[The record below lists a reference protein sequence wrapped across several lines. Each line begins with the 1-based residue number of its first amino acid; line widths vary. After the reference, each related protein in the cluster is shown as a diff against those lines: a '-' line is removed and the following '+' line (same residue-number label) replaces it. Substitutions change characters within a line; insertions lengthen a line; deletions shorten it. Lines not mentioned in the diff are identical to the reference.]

1 MTPAQPEKPN
11 GHHQPASSKPDNPVS
26 DAELIA
32 RLDHSRNELMQAAS
46 VLREPLHAVA
56 RAERAA
62 RNILPVLPYA
72 VAAIAVIGI
81 AGSLLS
87 GRRVR
92 PALLLAT
99 GLDVWRLW
107 KSYKQTAGMQTA
119 QPPRLQPIGTHAG
132 FTDGGT
138 KK

>member
-1 MTPAQPEKPN
+1 MTTAQPEKPN
-11 GHHQPASSKPDNPVS
+11 GHYQPASSKPATSAS

-32 RLDHSRNELMQAAS
+32 RLDSSRNQLMQAAGL
-46 VLREPLHAVA
+46 LREPLHAVA
-56 RAERAA
+56 RAERVA

-72 VAAIAVIGI
+72 VAAITVIGV

-92 PALLLAT
+92 PVLLIAT

-107 KSYKQTAGMQTA
+107 KSYKLTASMPA
-119 QPPRLQPIGTHAG
+119 VPPPRLQSIGTRAG
-132 FTDGGT
+132 STDGGIN
-138 KK
+138 K